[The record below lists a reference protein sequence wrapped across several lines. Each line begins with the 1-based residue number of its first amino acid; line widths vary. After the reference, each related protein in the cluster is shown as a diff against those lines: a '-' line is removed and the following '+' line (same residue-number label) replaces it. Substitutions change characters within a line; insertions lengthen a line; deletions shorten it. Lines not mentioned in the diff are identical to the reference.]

1 MMVLSVGLPGM
12 FTDWGER
19 VVSAL
24 IERAYG
30 PATTILA
37 NALDEIAEA
46 VVVTGVEHLIVGVR
60 QPNARLRMALL
71 ASRKPMIVFL
81 ENPTRSALHLVAN
94 HGYSVPAAVRTVSGC
109 CVTLMDF
116 RRMENA
122 LILNPGYDS
131 GNLEAGIR
139 KIAAHL
145 GVSLSDAEF
154 AELVGEF
161 TAIDMGR
168 APDATFEG
176 LTDREQ
182 AMLNET
188 LGTYADAFE
197 GRELGKLIWPRE
209 LFGISDAPT
218 EAATRDIDIAG
229 RARCLVFGPY
239 MQLFAGSWKAR
250 VVLGFSAQTVG
261 TRFMIDVATDAPI
274 GHTTITPDAA
284 GVYEV
289 IVDFA
294 ISESDRPIEVRV
306 FNEKPSFEGH
316 IALGFVSLTPAP
328 VLQAATIEQ
337 YLQERAQPAL

>member
-19 VVSAL
+19 VISAL
-24 IERAYG
+24 IERVHG
-30 PATTILA
+30 PATTMLA
-37 NALDEIAEA
+37 NALEDIAEA
-46 VVVTGVEHLIVGVR
+46 IVVTGMDHLVVGVR
-60 QPNARLRMALL
+60 QPNARLRKALL
-71 ASRKPMIVFL
+71 ASAKPMIVFL
-81 ENPTRSALHLVAN
+81 EDPTRSALHLIAN

-116 RRMENA
+116 RRMKNA
-122 LILNPGYDS
+122 LIMSPGRDS
-131 GNLEAGIR
+131 GDLGAGIG
-139 KIAAHL
+139 KIATHL
-145 GVSLSDAEF
+145 GMPLSEAELSDIVRDLTMADMTHAEDLTF
-154 AELVGEF
+154 A
-161 TAIDMGR
+161 
-168 APDATFEG
+168 G
-176 LTDREQ
+176 LNGREQ
-182 AMLNET
+182 AMLSET
-188 LGTYADAFE
+188 LGTYADAFD

-218 EAATRDIDIAG
+218 EAATRDIDVAG

-239 MQLFAGSWKAR
+239 MQLFPGNWKAR
-250 VVLGFSAQTVG
+250 VVLGFSVETVG

-274 GHTTITPDAA
+274 SHTTITPDAA

-294 ISESDRPIEVRV
+294 LSESDRPIEVRV
-306 FNEKPSFEGH
+306 FNERAAFEGH

-337 YLQERAQPAL
+337 YLQERVQPVL